1 MTHSQE
7 YDSIIIGASK
17 SALFLGPA
25 LVQAGWRTALIERE
39 YLGGVCVNVGCTP
52 TKTMIASARVAQL
65 ARRAAEYGVHI
76 GPVTVDLAAVRKRK
90 RDLVS
95 LISMFPAGL
104 IEQTEG
110 LDLVMGEASF
120 IDARSLEVRLND
132 GGVHQYTAD
141 KIFINTGARP
151 NKPPIKGLESVPSLD
166 STSIMEL
173 DTIPDHLV
181 ILGGGF
187 VGLEFGQM
195 FRRFGGRVTIVQRG
209 KQLLP
214 REDPDVAE
222 EVANIFSEDGI
233 EVLLDTECIK
243 VEQIADSDV
252 QLTLKTPQGE
262 QLLVGSHLLV
272 ATGRVPNTERLNLEA
287 AGVQTN
293 DRGLIE
299 VNNRLETNVAGV
311 YAFGDVTPGPAQ
323 THKAFDDMRIL
334 RSNLVTGGDRT
345 AEGRVVPYTVFIDPQ
360 LGRVGL
366 TETEARTQGRNIR
379 VAKLP
384 MNYPMPTRACEIG
397 ESRGFMKAVIDAD
410 TDQILGAAILAVEG
424 GEMMSVLQVAMMGKL
439 PYTAI
444 RDGIFTHPTLTEML
458 SDLFVFMDMPPPSA

>member
-1 MTHSQE
+1 M
-7 YDSIIIGASK
+7 
-17 SALFLGPA
+17 
-25 LVQAGWRTALIERE
+25 
-39 YLGGVCVNVGCTP
+39 GCTP

-65 ARRAAEYGVHI
+65 ARRAAEYGVHT
-76 GPVTVDLAAVRKRK
+76 GPVTVDVAAVRQRK

-95 LISMFPAGL
+95 LISAFPAGL

-120 IDARSLEVRLND
+120 IDSKSVEVRLND
-132 GGVHQYTAD
+132 GGVRRLTAD
-141 KIFINTGARP
+141 KVFINTGARP
-151 NKPPIKGLESVPSLD
+151 SKPPIPGLDSVSSLD

-173 DTIPDHLV
+173 DILPDHLV
-181 ILGGGF
+181 VLGGGI
-187 VGLEFGQM
+187 VALEFSQM
-195 FRRFGGRVTIVQRG
+195 FRRFGSRVTIVERG
-209 KQLLP
+209 KQLLS
-214 REDPDVAE
+214 REDLDVAE
-222 EVANIFSEDGI
+222 EVANILREDGI
-233 EVLLDTECIK
+233 EVLLDAECIK
-243 VEQIADSDV
+243 VEQTADGDV

-287 AGVQTN
+287 AGVRAN

-299 VNNRLETNVAGV
+299 VNERLETNVAGI
-311 YAFGDVTPGPAQ
+311 YASGDVTPGPAH

-334 RSNLVTGGDRT
+334 RTNLVMGGDRT

-360 LGRVGL
+360 LGRIGL
-366 TETEARTQGRNIR
+366 TETEARAQGRNIR
-379 VAKLP
+379 VAKVP
-384 MNYPMPTRACEIG
+384 MNYPLPTRARELG

-410 TDQILGAAILAVEG
+410 TGQILGAAILAVEG

-444 RDGIFTHPTLTEML
+444 RDGIFTHPTLAEML
-458 SDLFVFMDMPPPSA
+458 SDLFVFMDMPPPMPAPSA